1 MTRRRRRE
9 GELVCTCGSYPFP
22 HRQLGGACD
31 GGAFVEAC
39 FAEQRECR
47 DCPFKVA
54 TEDGLQC
61 QVLEG
66 LDSVMHCPALRDH
79 IRYHGIRLYGAN
91 RPS

>member
-1 MTRRRRRE
+1 MPRRKRRE
-9 GELVCTCGSYPFP
+9 GEVHCTCGAYPFT
-22 HRQLGGACD
+22 HRQMGGACN
-31 GGAFVEAC
+31 GAAFVEAC

-66 LDSVMHCPALRDH
+66 LDSVMHCPALRAY
-79 IRYHGIRLYGAN
+79 IRYHGIKLYGVN
-91 RPS
+91 R

>member
-1 MTRRRRRE
+1 MPRRKRRE

-47 DCPFKVA
+47 DCQFKV
-54 TEDGLQC
+54 EGQC

-66 LDSVMHCPALRDH
+66 LDSVMHCPALADH
-79 IRYHGIRLYGAN
+79 IRYHGIKLYGVN
-91 RPS
+91 R